1 MTLLKAK
8 RYLQMYFGYDSF
20 RNGQEEII
28 QRVLN
33 HRDTVG
39 IMPTGGGK
47 SICFQI
53 PALMMNGVTLVISP
67 LISLM
72 KDQVD
77 SLIHSG
83 ISATFLNSS
92 LSAGE
97 LQERLTDAKKGKYKL
112 IYVAPE
118 RLESF
123 QFLQLLN
130 EIDVSLVTID
140 EAHCL
145 SQWGHDFR
153 PSYLLIRKLLEQ
165 MRQRPVVLALT
176 ATATPEVTNDICEIL
191 QIGREETVITG
202 FARNNLRLRMLK
214 GEERLSFIED
224 YLKKNQS
231 FSGIIYAAT
240 RKEVE
245 KLQEHLLK
253 KGFRVCKYH
262 GGMSEAERTA
272 SQEQFLHDE
281 VPVMIATNAF
291 GMGINKTN
299 VRYVIHY
306 QMPRNIEA
314 YYQEAGRAGRD
325 GEMSDCFLFYVPQDV
340 QIQKFFIDQSE
351 LDDERKANE
360 YQKLQQMV
368 GYCHTEVCLQQY
380 ILTYFGEES
389 SEACG
394 QCENCLDE
402 REKVDVTREAQM
414 VFSCIKRMN
423 ERFGKTMIAH
433 VLCGSENKKVKE
445 FGFERLSTYGI
456 MKGKTQKDVTDF
468 IDFLTAEQ
476 YLAPSGGQ
484 YPILMLTQKAVPVL
498 LGKEKVTKKER
509 LVATEVIVNDELF
522 DKLRELRKLLAE
534 AEQVPAYV
542 IFSDVTLREMSKKL
556 PETDTEFLRLKGVGE
571 KKLERYGSAFLQIIK
586 QYKEDNP
593 GEVKETQVRRQA
605 DKTPSH
611 HLTYELYG
619 KGYSLEEIAEERG
632 ISVQTVGNHLFTCH
646 DEGMQVDWQD
656 FVTEEDGELI
666 ANAIRKVGAERLKPI
681 KELLPNEID
690 YFVIRAF
697 LMLEHS

>member
-1 MTLLKAK
+1 MLEQAR

-20 RNGQEEII
+20 RTGQEEII
-28 QRVLN
+28 QRILSQK
-33 HRDTVG
+33 DTVG

-53 PALMMNGVTLVISP
+53 PALMMNGITLVISP

-92 LSAGE
+92 LSTRE
-97 LQERLTDAKKGKYKL
+97 LQERLTEAKQGKYKL

-130 EIDVSLVTID
+130 EIEISLVTID

-165 MRQRPVVLALT
+165 LRQRPVVLALT

-191 QIGREETVITG
+191 QIDRNETVITG
-202 FARNNLRLRMLK
+202 FARQNLRLRMLK
-214 GEERLSFIED
+214 GEQRLSFIED
-224 YLKKNQS
+224 YLKKNES

-245 KLQEHLLK
+245 KLTEHLLR
-253 KGFRVCKYH
+253 KGYRVCKYH
-262 GGMSEAERTA
+262 GGMSEADRTSA
-272 SQEQFLHDE
+272 QEQFLHDK

-351 LDDERKANE
+351 LEEERKANE

-368 GYCHTEVCLQQY
+368 GYCHTEMCLQQY
-380 ILTYFGEES
+380 ILAYFGEED
-389 SEACG
+389 SEVCG

-402 REKVDVTREAQM
+402 REQVDVTREAQM

-433 VLCGSENKKVKE
+433 VLCGSANKKVKE

-456 MKGKTQKDVTDF
+456 MKGRTQKDVTDF
-468 IDFLTAEQ
+468 IDFLTAEE
-476 YLAPSGGQ
+476 YLLPSGGQ
-484 YPILMLTQKAVPVL
+484 YPVLTLTKKSLPVL
-498 LGKEKVTKKER
+498 LGKEKVMKKER

-542 IFSDVTLREMSKKL
+542 VFSDVTLREMSKKL
-556 PETDTEFLRLKGVGE
+556 PETEAEFLRLKGVGE
-571 KKLERYGSAFLQIIK
+571 KKLERYGSAFLQVIK

-593 GEVKETQVRRQA
+593 HELKENDLRRKS

-611 HLTYELYG
+611 HLTYERYG
-619 KGYSLEEIAEERG
+619 EGYSLEEIAEERKL
-632 ISVQTVGNHLFTCH
+632 SLQTVGNHLFTCH
-646 DEGMQVDWQD
+646 DEGMDVDWQS
-656 FVTEEDGELI
+656 FVTEEESELI
-666 ANAIRKVGAERLKPI
+666 ANAINKVGAERLKPI

-690 YFVIRAF
+690 YFVIRAY
-697 LMLEHS
+697 LLLQHS